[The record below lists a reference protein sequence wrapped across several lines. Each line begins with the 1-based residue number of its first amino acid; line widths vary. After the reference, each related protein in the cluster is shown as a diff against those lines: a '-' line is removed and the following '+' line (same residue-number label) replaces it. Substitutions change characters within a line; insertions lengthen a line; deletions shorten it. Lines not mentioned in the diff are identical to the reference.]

1 MVGWFTRATHA
12 ARVPT
17 VTTSAAIVET
27 SPDAPSSSCVVSGA
41 WGSFRQMLNETR
53 VTKVEYAATHGY
65 RYLEYAHESVD
76 GFAADCGA
84 GCAVCNQ
91 SAAALA
97 VGKFCAVKRAFA
109 SGCEWVLW
117 VDADNAIFDSSRDM
131 ASLAARAGADAQQT
145 GTPWAVFG
153 YQTGSA
159 HPDVGISTDGCDAL
173 AASVECGDASR
184 DFGLC
189 VNSGVFLVAR
199 GDDAARAIDFMLG
212 VELDPTALAVD
223 SAVWSYQCRSDG
235 AFSYND
241 QCALAYYT
249 ENGLETTDGY
259 RCLPATSELDTP
271 STSPLQNYASSYFA
285 DTNLTLDTDA
295 FVNACVWGSTADTR
309 FKCVK
314 VT

>member
-173 AASVECGDASR
+173 AASVERGDASR

-199 GDDAARAIDFMLG
+199 GDDAARAIDFMPAPSRP
-212 VELDPTALAVD
+212 DCARVD
-223 SAVWSYQCRSDG
+223 SAVRSYQCRSDG

-241 QCALAYYT
+241 QCLP
-249 ENGLETTDGY
+249 TTRRTGSDDGRH
-259 RCLPATSELDTP
+259 RCLPATSETHAVHEP
-271 STSPLQNYASSYFA
+271 AQNYASSLRRHEPHA
-285 DTNLTLDTDA
+285 RHGRVCQRVRVGIN
-295 FVNACVWGSTADTR
+295 G
-309 FKCVK
+309 
-314 VT
+314 